1 MKGWSAFLR
10 KEQNMNELLYK
21 KSKAVGNLNRVEGF
35 EPLELARTISQ
46 EGQPDQL
53 YLDVKY
59 RKLWFRLVYPTGRIE
74 SRIVH
79 FNENMALAEAKIYLN
94 HTDASENYVANAY
107 SMKFRTDDPKFGDKF
122 LEMAETA
129 AVGRALSDAGFGVQ
143 FADVGESNDPNQVDA
158 GIPVPLQY
166 QKPDPQ
172 WNDPQA
178 GMVPPTYGAAAT
190 PPMQGMTPAQGNGNK
205 ETPFPGNQTIPSY
218 PGAENPAYAD
228 QNMMDRFY
236 HQAKSQ
242 GNVMGM
248 PQNTAAP
255 SHTASQSSPLDASLP
270 VEELVKQMSYEQA
283 KSVIIGGRGKYGGM
297 SMGQVAVESPS
308 SLDYFATNY
317 RGHNNLIPAAARVL
331 LNQALPLAG

>member
-1 MKGWSAFLR
+1 
-10 KEQNMNELLYK
+10 MNELLYK
-21 KSKAVGNLNRVEGF
+21 KSKAVGSLNRVEGF

-74 SRIVH
+74 SHIVH
-79 FNENMALAEAKIYLN
+79 FNENMALAEAKIYLSY
-94 HTDASENYVANAY
+94 TDTPENYIANAF

-166 QKPDPQ
+166 PTPDTQ

-178 GMVPPTYGAAAT
+178 AGNGEPVYPGSQGAT
-190 PPMQGMTPAQGNGNK
+190 PYGGI
-205 ETPFPGNQTIPSY
+205 ET
-218 PGAENPAYAD
+218 PAYAG
-228 QNMMDRFY
+228 QNMMDQYY

-248 PQNTAAP
+248 PPQNPAA
-255 SHTASQSSPLDASLP
+255 SGRRAAQESPLDASLP

-283 KSVIIGGRGKYGGM
+283 KSVIIGGKGKYGGM

-308 SLDYFATNY
+308 SLDYFAANY

>member
-1 MKGWSAFLR
+1 M
-10 KEQNMNELLYK
+10 
-21 KSKAVGNLNRVEGF
+21 
-35 EPLELARTISQ
+35 
-46 EGQPDQL
+46 
-53 YLDVKY
+53 KY

-74 SRIVH
+74 SHIVH
-79 FNENMALAEAKIYLN
+79 FNENMALAEAKIYLSY
-94 HTDASENYVANAY
+94 TDAPENYVANAF

-166 QKPDPQ
+166 QSPDAQ

-178 GMVPPTYGAAAT
+178 A
-190 PPMQGMTPAQGNGNK
+190 GNG
-205 ETPFPGNQTIPSY
+205 EPSY
-218 PGAENPAYAD
+218 PGSQGAAPYRGMETPAYAG
-228 QNMMDRFY
+228 QNMMDQYY

-248 PQNTAAP
+248 PPQNPAAP
-255 SHTASQSSPLDASLP
+255 GRRAAQESPLDGSLP

-283 KSVIIGGRGKYGGM
+283 RAVIIGGKGKYGGM

-308 SLDYFATNY
+308 SLDYFAANY
-317 RGHNNLIPAAARVL
+317 LGHNNLIPAAARVL

>member
-1 MKGWSAFLR
+1 
-10 KEQNMNELLYK
+10 MNELLYK
-21 KSKAVGNLNRVEGF
+21 KSKAVGSLNRVEGF

-74 SRIVH
+74 SHIVH
-79 FNENMALAEAKIYLN
+79 FNENMALAEAKIYLSY
-94 HTDASENYVANAY
+94 TDAPENYVANAF

-166 QKPDPQ
+166 PNPDAQ

-178 GMVPPTYGAAAT
+178 AGNSEPAYPGSQGAA
-190 PPMQGMTPAQGNGNK
+190 PYGGI
-205 ETPFPGNQTIPSY
+205 ET
-218 PGAENPAYAD
+218 PAYAG
-228 QNMMDRFY
+228 QNMMDQYY

-248 PQNTAAP
+248 PPQNPAAP
-255 SHTASQSSPLDASLP
+255 GRRAAQESPLDASLP

-283 KSVIIGGRGKYGGM
+283 RAVIIGGKGKYGGM

>member
-1 MKGWSAFLR
+1 
-10 KEQNMNELLYK
+10 MNELLYK
-21 KSKAVGNLNRVEGF
+21 KSKAVGSLNRVEGF

-74 SRIVH
+74 SHIVH
-79 FNENMALAEAKIYLN
+79 FNENMALAEAKIYLSY
-94 HTDASENYVANAY
+94 TDAPENYVANAF

-158 GIPVPLQY
+158 GIPVPLQHPT
-166 QKPDPQ
+166 PDVQ

-178 GMVPPTYGAAAT
+178 AGNGEPVYPGSQGAT
-190 PPMQGMTPAQGNGNK
+190 PYGGI
-205 ETPFPGNQTIPSY
+205 ET
-218 PGAENPAYAD
+218 PAYAG
-228 QNMMDRFY
+228 QNMMDQYY

-248 PQNTAAP
+248 PPQNPAAP
-255 SHTASQSSPLDASLP
+255 GRRAAQESPLDASLP

-283 KSVIIGGRGKYGGM
+283 RAVIIGGKGKYGGM

-308 SLDYFATNY
+308 SLDYFAANY